1 MNTDAAYT
9 EMDPGDAPYAY
20 GVPLDGALARREVL
34 ANNYDIDY
42 GSDRVFPRLVK
53 ALLVEVPEGSAVLE
67 VGAATGLLTRPLL
80 QIAGR
85 VTALEPSSGML
96 RRLLKSDVADSPRL
110 TIIQGMVEDLP
121 HDAQHDVAI
130 VTFTPRRGIGL
141 SRLLTELAVR
151 VTDRVVML
159 LDDDG
164 TMDWAYLARGA
175 AIQGFDVR
183 LHIVTSKDPVPSER
197 RRAIVLVADV
207 KRWTPS
213 IEPSEEWARDAREM
227 TVPFPAPRGA
237 ATRLVRY
244 LLTGGDRA
252 VLVTTDPRGV
262 ERLYGNLRTAV
273 HRLAREELTVRRQ
286 GDAIQMVR
294 LPKSGQE

>member
-1 MNTDAAYT
+1 MNMDASQGLI
-9 EMDPGDAPYAY
+9 DSDDAPYAY
-20 GVPLDGALARREVL
+20 GVPLDGAIARREVL
-34 ANNYDIDY
+34 ANNYDIDF
-42 GSDRVFPRLVK
+42 GAERVFPRLVS
-53 ALLVEVPEGSAVLE
+53 ALLDEVPEGCSVLE
-67 VGAATGLLTRPLL
+67 VGAATGVLTRPLL
-80 QIAGR
+80 QRAGH
-85 VTALEPSSGML
+85 VTALEPSPGML
-96 RRLLKSDVADSPRL
+96 RRLLESDVADSPKLATR
-110 TIIQGMVEDLP
+110 QGMVEDLL
-121 HDAQHDVAI
+121 HDEHYDIAV
-130 VTFTPRRGIGL
+130 VTFTPRRGMGL

-151 VTDRVVML
+151 VTDKVVML

-183 LHIVTSKDPVPSER
+183 LHIVTSKDADPAQR
-197 RRAIVLVADV
+197 KRATILIADV
-207 KRWTPS
+207 KRWTPI
-213 IEPSEEWARDAREM
+213 IEPAEEWARDAREM
-227 TVPFPAPRGA
+227 SVPFPAPRGA

-262 ERLYGNLRTAV
+262 DRLYGNLRTAV

-294 LPKSGQE
+294 LPRSGPE

>member
-1 MNTDAAYT
+1 MNRDGSQG
-9 EMDPGDAPYAY
+9 EIDSDDAPYAY
-20 GVPLDGALARREVL
+20 GVPLDGALARRELL
-34 ANNYDIDY
+34 ANNYDIDF
-42 GSDRVFPRLVK
+42 GSERVFPRLVS
-53 ALLVEVPEGSAVLE
+53 ALLDEVPEGSAVLE

-80 QIAGR
+80 QRAGS

-96 RRLLKSDVADSPRL
+96 RRLLESDVADSPKL
-110 TIIQGMVEDLP
+110 TIRQGMVEDLL
-121 HDAQHDVAI
+121 HGERYDLAV
-130 VTFTPRRGIGL
+130 VTFTPRRGMGL

-151 VTDRVVML
+151 VTDKVVML

-183 LHIVTSKDPVPSER
+183 LHIVTSMEADPAKR
-197 RRAIVLVADV
+197 KRAIILVADV
-207 KRWTPS
+207 NRWTPR
-213 IEPSEEWARDAREM
+213 IEPPEEWARDAREM
-227 TVPFPAPRGA
+227 TVPFPSPRGA

-244 LLTGGDRA
+244 VLTGGDRA
-252 VLVTTDPRGV
+252 VLVVTDPRGV

-294 LPKSGQE
+294 LPRSGQE